1 MSFTFSQDLLAETG
15 ALTQPMVEDQDLQSR
30 SLLDSQDLHAQ
41 DLALQDLQV
50 DYWQGQE
57 SRSLLSQ
64 GDSGYSSQAW
74 APPPRRTL
82 PRPPTFPRVRS
93 SQELGGLPMGAR
105 NLRTRAPSQEV
116 GARQLARV
124 PSQEVGARQLARAPS
139 QEVGARWRLPTAPR
153 EEEQVQGRERDLR
166 HHLSTITR
174 EVAGLPTAVSR
185 LLEEAVCHLAAGQEQ
200 GLGQLRGELGTAAS
214 ILQEAAGARGRRG

>member
-116 GARQLARV
+116 GAR
-124 PSQEVGARQLARAPS
+124 
-139 QEVGARWRLPTAPR
+139 WRLPTAPR